1 MASSKT
7 LEQAIADIT
16 IWRKGEQR
24 APHKPLL
31 LLYVLANYQQ
41 GHTRLFDYGTEVH
54 EQLLG
59 LLERFGPQRKAHYPN
74 MPFWR
79 LKGDGFWDLK
89 NTEFCSTTGSKQPPV
104 KELVE
109 QKVAGGFDQE
119 HFALLSKNKNL
130 IGSLAQ
136 QIREAPFPGSI

>member
-41 GHTRLFDYGTEVH
+41 GHARLFDYGTEVH
-54 EQLLG
+54 EQLLS
-59 LLERFGPQRKAHYPN
+59 LLERFGPQRKTHY
-74 MPFWR
+74 R
-79 LKGDGFWDLK
+79 ALLKG
-89 NTEFCSTTGSKQPPV
+89 QMM
-104 KELVE
+104 
-109 QKVAGGFDQE
+109 
-119 HFALLSKNKNL
+119 
-130 IGSLAQ
+130 
-136 QIREAPFPGSI
+136 QIR

>member
-31 LLYVLANYQQ
+31 LLYVLSQYQR
-41 GHTRLFDYGTEVH
+41 GHARMFDYASEIRDELH
-54 EQLLG
+54 S
-59 LLERFGPQRKAHYPN
+59 LLERFGPQRRQYRPD

-79 LKGDGFWDLK
+79 LKGDGFW
-89 NTEFCSTTGSKQPPV
+89 
-104 KELVE
+104 ELHNSE
-109 QKVAGGFDQE
+109 Q
-119 HFALLSKNKNL
+119 
-130 IGSLAQ
+130 
-136 QIREAPFPGSI
+136 